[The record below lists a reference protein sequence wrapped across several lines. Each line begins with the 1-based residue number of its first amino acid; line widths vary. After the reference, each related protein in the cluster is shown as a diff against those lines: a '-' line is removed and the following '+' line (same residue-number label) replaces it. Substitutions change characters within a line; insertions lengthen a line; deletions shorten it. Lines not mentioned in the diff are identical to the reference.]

1 MNPDF
6 ATTVECDYF
15 FEREQHIRFTVN
27 DVDGSSNEIIGQL
40 ETTIAKIIGAPK
52 QTFLADLNKPGHKQS
67 RGKIVIRIDNV
78 NSCNDELRIKF
89 RAQLQP
95 HATFCCEDEN
105 NPYFVISHARDPM
118 NPTEFVRVYK
128 SDSRKNATNPDF
140 TPAKLALS
148 RVCNGNRDLPIKIQ
162 VFSANA
168 SGDDTIYGEVDTTV
182 NKVALE

>member
-1 MNPDF
+1 
-6 ATTVECDYF
+6 
-15 FEREQHIRFTVN
+15 
-27 DVDGSSNEIIGQL
+27 
-40 ETTIAKIIGAPK
+40 
-52 QTFLADLNKPGHKQS
+52 
-67 RGKIVIRIDNV
+67 
-78 NSCNDELRIKF
+78 
-89 RAQLQP
+89 
-95 HATFCCEDEN
+95 
-105 NPYFVISHARDPM
+105 M

-128 SDSRKNATNPDF
+128 SDSRKNATIPDF

>member
-67 RGKIVIRIDNV
+67 RGKIVIRTDNV

-89 RAQLQP
+89 RARLQP

-118 NPTEFVRVYK
+118 NPTESFGCTRVTAGRTQPTQT
-128 SDSRKNATNPDF
+128 SRRPSLPSRGSAMGTETCPSRF
-140 TPAKLALS
+140 RSSQLMPVAMTPSMARWTPPS
-148 RVCNGNRDLPIKIQ
+148 IKWP
-162 VFSANA
+162 
-168 SGDDTIYGEVDTTV
+168 
-182 NKVALE
+182 